1 MRFEEYELKTD
12 RYGFQFAKND
22 IMLGKEENHCIICG
36 RPTKFIEVCSEAYFC
51 SDECVRAFDKMY
63 FEALEQMGEE
73 KYEEKMS

>member
-1 MRFEEYELKTD
+1 MRFEEYELKAD

-22 IMLGKEENHCIICG
+22 IMLGKEENHCMICG